1 MSDPLNVQGLYA
13 AMLVSDLKAA
23 EAFYTRVLG
32 RGPDD
37 RPMPSLIQ
45 WRGFGMAAGI
55 QLFEGSGT
63 PGGSR
68 MTLVLPDLRR
78 AKEQLAGRGVTL
90 GDISQGDYGRIAQ
103 LADPDGNTITFAE
116 PPKSPGAGA

>member
-1 MSDPLNVQGLYA
+1 MSESLDVQGLYA

-23 EAFYTRVLG
+23 EAFYTQVMG

-37 RPMPSLIQ
+37 RPMPTLIQ

-55 QLFEGSGT
+55 QLFEGAGR

-68 MTLVLPDLRR
+68 MTLVVPDMDKARNDL
-78 AKEQLAGRGVTL
+78 QGRGVTL
-90 GDISQGDYGRIAQ
+90 GAISQGEYGKIAQ
-103 LADPDGNTITFAE
+103 LADEDGNTITFAE
-116 PPKSPGAGA
+116 PPRSS

>member
-1 MSDPLNVQGLYA
+1 MSEPLKVQGLYA

-23 EAFYTRVLG
+23 EAFYTQVLG

-37 RPMPSLIQ
+37 RPMPTLIQ

-55 QLFEGSGT
+55 QLFEGAGT

-68 MTLVLPDLRR
+68 MTLVVPDMTRVKDEL
-78 AKEQLAGRGVTL
+78 QGRGLTL
-90 GDISQGDYGRIAQ
+90 GDISEGMYGKIAQ
-103 LADPDGNTITFAE
+103 LADEDGNTITFAE
-116 PPKSPGAGA
+116 PPRSS